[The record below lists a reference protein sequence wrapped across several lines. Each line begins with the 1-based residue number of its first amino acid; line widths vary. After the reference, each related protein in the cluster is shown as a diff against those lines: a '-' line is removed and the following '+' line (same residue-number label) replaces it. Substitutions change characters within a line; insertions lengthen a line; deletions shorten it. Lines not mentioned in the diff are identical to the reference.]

1 MRSTSVSALALGLS
15 LLTAASGCA
24 ISSQGQSST
33 PSFVTAASP
42 VTANGAV
49 PTGADQSPIFH
60 VLAAESYGRKK
71 QFDEAAGHYAAVA
84 MESDNPSLLER
95 AIQAAIFAERFDLAQ
110 SIAQR
115 LSRIDP
121 QNARAAA
128 VMMISALEAGDFQAA
143 DRALNHWLETDSG
156 NAEQI
161 FNETGQYLQ
170 KRIDRA
176 QAMAYTRHLSE
187 RFPQQ
192 YQAQVVV
199 AKLALSFGELDLA
212 ARSAERVRALGPDK
226 MASYDLGM
234 VIANRR
240 GDIEQAIEVLQQAHR
255 RFPDEGRYLSGLI
268 EAHVATGNVRQ
279 ATTLLENA
287 LSEPP
292 ADPKLLR
299 NLALFSFEIDR
310 ADLADKAL
318 NRLKDIPGQ
327 SDQVHLI
334 RGRIALREGDI
345 QGGARALSRV
355 SVKSDQ
361 FANAQVL
368 LAATRVEMGDTEGA
382 IAGLKAALNEQGID
396 EADQQQL
403 MLALTS
409 TLAESGQF
417 EESLEVSQQAIS
429 AWPDASDFRLQKA
442 LTLFALEKTEAA
454 IKELRVLVEQEPDHP
469 PALNALGYT
478 LADENRN
485 LDESEDLIERALH
498 LDPGN
503 PAFMDSLGWL
513 KYRQGKLDQAI
524 DALEKAFSQSPNAE
538 IGAHLGEVLW
548 VKGEREKALGIWQ
561 DSLEINPRDTTLR
574 RTLRNFAPELLP
586 ANGKQ

>member
-1 MRSTSVSALALGLS
+1 MRSTSVSALALGLT
-15 LLTAASGCA
+15 LLASGCA
-24 ISSQGQSST
+24 TSSQGQSS
-33 PSFVTAASP
+33 PLPLVNVASP
-42 VTANGAV
+42 VTAGEAGTSGAN
-49 PTGADQSPIFH
+49 QSPIFH

-71 QFDEAAGHYAAVA
+71 QYDEAADHYAVVA
-84 MESDNPSLLER
+84 MGSDNPGLLER
-95 AIQAAIFAERFDLAQ
+95 AIQAAIFADRFDLAQ
-110 SIAQR
+110 TLAKR
-115 LSRIDP
+115 LSQIDP
-121 QNARAAA
+121 QSARAAA
-128 VMMISALEAGDFQAA
+128 VMMISALETGDIQAA

-170 KRIDRA
+170 KSVDRDEA
-176 QAMAYTRHLSE
+176 IAYTRHLSE

-212 ARSAERVRALGPDK
+212 ARSAERVLTLGPEK

-234 VIANRR
+234 VVANRR
-240 GDIEQAIEVLQQAHR
+240 GDIERAIEVLQKAHR
-255 RFPDEGRYLSGLI
+255 RFPDEGRYHSGLI
-268 EAHVATGNVRQ
+268 EARIAAGDIQR
-279 ATTLLENA
+279 AASLLEDA

-299 NLALFSFEIDR
+299 NLALFSYEIER
-310 ADLADKAL
+310 VDLADKAL
-318 NRLKDIPGQ
+318 NRLKNIPGQ

-345 QGGARALSRV
+345 EAGARALSRV

-368 LAATRVEMGDTEGA
+368 LAAARVEMGDTSGA
-382 IAGLKAALNEQGID
+382 IAGLKAALNAQGTD

-403 MLALTS
+403 MLALAS
-409 TLAESGQF
+409 TLAESGRF

-442 LTLFALEKTEAA
+442 MTLFALDKTEAA
-454 IKELRVLVEQEPDHP
+454 IKELRVLVEQEPNHA

-478 LADENRN
+478 LADEDRN
-485 LDESEDLIERALH
+485 LDEAAELIGRALQ
-498 LDPGN
+498 LDPDN

-513 KYRQGKLDQAI
+513 RYRQGKLDRAI
-524 DALEKAFSQSPNAE
+524 DALEQAFRQSPNAE
-538 IGAHLGEVLW
+538 ISAHLGEVLW
-548 VKGEREKALGIWQ
+548 VKGEREKALEVWQ
-561 DSLEINPRDTTLR
+561 DGLEINPRDTTLR
-574 RTLRNFAPELLP
+574 RTLRKYAPELLP
-586 ANGKQ
+586 ANGEQ

>member
-1 MRSTSVSALALGLS
+1 MRSTSASALALGLS

-33 PSFVTAASP
+33 LPLVNVASP
-42 VTANGAV
+42 VTASD
-49 PTGADQSPIFH
+49 TGTSEANQSPIFH
-60 VLAAESYGRKK
+60 ILAAESYGRKK
-71 QFDEAAGHYAAVA
+71 QYDEAADHYSTVA
-84 MESDNPSLLER
+84 MASDNPALLER
-95 AIQAAIFAERFDLAQ
+95 AIQAAIFADRFDLAQ
-110 SIAQR
+110 SLAQR

-121 QNARAAA
+121 QSPRAAA
-128 VMMISALEAGDFQAA
+128 VMMISALETGDIQAA

-161 FNETGQYLQ
+161 FNEIGQYLQ
-170 KRIDRA
+170 KRIDQD
-176 QAMAYTRHLSE
+176 QAIAYTHHLSE

-212 ARSAERVRALGPDK
+212 ARSAERVLTLGPEK

-234 VIANRR
+234 VVANRR
-240 GDIEQAIEVLQQAHR
+240 GDIERAIAILEKAHR
-255 RFPDEGRYLSGLI
+255 RFPNEGRYHSGLI
-268 EAHVATGNVRQ
+268 EARIAAGDLQQ
-279 ATTLLENA
+279 ATSLLEDA

-292 ADPKLLR
+292 TDAKLLR
-299 NLALFSFEIDR
+299 NLALFSYEIER

-345 QGGARALSRV
+345 EGGARALSRV
-355 SVKSDQ
+355 SVQSDQ

-368 LAATRVEMGDTEGA
+368 LAAARVEMGDTEA
-382 IAGLKAALNEQGID
+382 AMAGLKAALNAQGID

-409 TLAESGQF
+409 TLAESGRF

-442 LTLFALEKTEAA
+442 MTLFALDKTEAA
-454 IKELRVLVEQEPDHP
+454 IKALRLLVEQEPDHA

-478 LADENRN
+478 LADEDRD
-485 LDESEDLIERALH
+485 LDEAAELIGRALQ

-524 DALEKAFSQSPNAE
+524 DALEQAFSESPNAE
-538 IGAHLGEVLW
+538 IAAHLGEVLW
-548 VKGEREKALGIWQ
+548 VSDERERALEVWQ
-561 DSLEINPRDTTLR
+561 DGLEINPRDTTLR
-574 RTLRNFAPELLP
+574 RTLRKYAPELLP
-586 ANGKQ
+586 ANGEQ

>member
-1 MRSTSVSALALGLS
+1 MRSTSVSALALGLT

-24 ISSQGQSST
+24 TSSQGQSST
-33 PSFVTAASP
+33 LPLVNMASP
-42 VTANGAV
+42 VTTSDAGTSGAE
-49 PTGADQSPIFH
+49 QSPIFH

-71 QFDEAAGHYAAVA
+71 QYDEAADHYAVVA
-84 MESDNPSLLER
+84 MGSDNPSLLER
-95 AIQAAIFAERFDLAQ
+95 GIQAAIFAERFDLAQ
-110 SIAQR
+110 TLAKR
-115 LSRIDP
+115 LNQIDP
-121 QNARAAA
+121 QSARAAA
-128 VMMISALEAGDFQAA
+128 VMMISALETGDIQAA

-170 KRIDRA
+170 KRIDRD
-176 QAMAYTRHLSE
+176 QAIAYTHHLSE

-192 YQAQVVV
+192 YQPQVVV

-212 ARSAERVRALGPDK
+212 ARSAERVLALGPDK

-234 VIANRR
+234 VVANRR
-240 GDIEQAIEVLQQAHR
+240 GDIERAIGVLKKAHR
-255 RFPDEGRYLSGLI
+255 RFPDEGRYHSGLI
-268 EAHVATGNVRQ
+268 EAQIAAGDLQRATS
-279 ATTLLENA
+279 LLEDA

-299 NLALFSFEIDR
+299 NLALFSYEIER
-310 ADLADKAL
+310 LDLADKAL

-345 QGGARALSRV
+345 EAGARALSRV

-368 LAATRVEMGDTEGA
+368 LAAARVEMGDTEGA
-382 IAGLKAALNEQGID
+382 IAGLKAALNAQGID

-403 MLALTS
+403 MLALAS
-409 TLAESGQF
+409 TLAESGRF
-417 EESLEVSQQAIS
+417 EESLQVSQQAIS
-429 AWPDASDFRLQKA
+429 AWPEATDFRLQKA
-442 LTLFALEKTEAA
+442 MTLFALDETEAA
-454 IKELRVLVEQEPDHP
+454 IKELRALVEQEPNHA

-478 LADENRN
+478 LADEDRN
-485 LDESEDLIERALH
+485 LDEAAELIGRALQ
-498 LDPGN
+498 LDPDN

-513 KYRQGKLDQAI
+513 QYRQGKLNQAL
-524 DALEKAFSQSPNAE
+524 DVLGQAFSQSPNAE
-538 IGAHLGEVLW
+538 IAAHLGEVLW
-548 VKGEREKALGIWQ
+548 VQGERDKALRVWQ
-561 DSLEINPRDTTLR
+561 EGLEINPRDTTLR
-574 RTLRNFAPELLP
+574 RTLHKYAPELLP
-586 ANGKQ
+586 ANGEQ